1 MTQARPRMTNL
12 FEQLGLDSSEES
24 IEQFIASHQLDA
36 NTLIADASY
45 WSEGQRQFLIEKI
58 KSDGEWAL
66 VVDQLN
72 ESLHEDSVKKIRDSR
87 ILSLSIW
94 INTWVRINYIQ

>member
-45 WSEGQRQFLIEKI
+45 WSEGQRQFLIEKL

-72 ESLHEDSVKKIRDSR
+72 ESLHEDSVKK
-87 ILSLSIW
+87 
-94 INTWVRINYIQ
+94 

>member
-45 WSEGQRQFLIEKI
+45 WSEGQRQFLAEKL

-72 ESLHEDSVKKIRDSR
+72 ESLHEDSVKK
-87 ILSLSIW
+87 
-94 INTWVRINYIQ
+94 